1 MRRIFLLSGLMTILF
16 ACGAGAGGSKGQS
29 GEDVST
35 DRRQVLISTTFGDIK
50 IELFNETPRHRDNFI
65 KLAEEGF
72 YDQTLFHRVINGFM
86 IQGGDPTSRNAPA
99 GQQLGMGDPGYTLP
113 AEFVSTLIHQ
123 KGALAAARQGDH
135 VNPNKE
141 SSGSQFYIVQ
151 GRVFSHEEL
160 DMFEQR
166 LGRTFTAEQRRVYT
180 TYGGTPHLDGGYTV
194 FGMVVEGL
202 AIVDSIAAVAV
213 DPASRPI
220 EDIRI
225 EMKVVR

>member
-1 MRRIFLLSGLMTILF
+1 MRRIFILSGLLAILL
-16 ACGAGAGGSKGQS
+16 ACASGAGSGKRQKGD
-29 GEDVST
+29 DVSA

-50 IELFNETPRHRDNFI
+50 IELFNETPLHRDNFI
-65 KLAEEGF
+65 KLVQEGF
-72 YDQTLFHRVINGFM
+72 YNQTLFHRVINGFM
-86 IQGGDPTSRNAPA
+86 IQGGDPNSRNAPP
-99 GQQLGMGDPGYTLP
+99 GQQLGMGDPGYTIS

-123 KGALAAARQGDH
+123 RGALAAARQGDH
-135 VNPNKE
+135 INPNKE

-166 LGRTFTAEQRRVYT
+166 LGRVFTTEQRRVYT

-202 AIVDSIAAVAV
+202 AIIDSIAAVAV

-225 EMKVVR
+225 EMRVVR